1 VIRYHKFSLIDAPIA
16 PITPTA
22 CTLFA
27 PRGACLVGDSGP
39 LVLCDTD
46 HHRLL
51 LWKSVP
57 SVDDAPADLVIGQ
70 ADFVSEG
77 HSQNTIGPAT
87 LNVPTGVASDPPG
100 RPRRRRCVESSRAAL
115 AQPAERLEPA
125 GRCRARPIRKRRIL
139 RRLPY
144 LRRRTSKCSDIAAPY
159 LH

>member
-1 VIRYHKFSLIDAPIA
+1 MLAHSTSLSFRPFSGPNDAPIA
-16 PITPTA
+16 PIAPTA

-39 LVLCDTD
+39 LVVCDTG

-57 SVDDAPADLVIGQ
+57 SVDDAPANQVIGQ

-77 HSQNTIGPAT
+77 HSQNTISPAT

-115 AQPAERLEPA
+115 AQPAARLEPS
-125 GRCRARPIRKRRIL
+125 RPMSCSAYPEASDFAPSS
-139 RRLPY
+139 LPK
-144 LRRRTSKCSDIAAPY
+144 TS
-159 LH
+159 